1 MIKKDKSKICILI
14 VPHTKKVKR
23 ILIPPWLPKG
33 TLTLISSLL
42 IVSLVW
48 MIKTNTYQNQLKKD
62 SEEKTSIILSLE
74 EENKNKKEELA
85 NLHSQ
90 TMKLREKTEEVENKL
105 DEIDKLQRRLERM
118 ANMESP
124 SRSGRGGRDD
134 IILEL
139 DDLTPN
145 AEMDIMKDLLEDKKL
160 ELENF
165 IIDLEAQFDY
175 LESVPDLMPTN
186 GRLTSKFGNRR
197 DPFTRRIQF
206 HQGIDIANS
215 SGTEIKAAAKGKVTF
230 SGPNGAYGRTIII
243 DHGYGYKT
251 LYAHNRKLLVSVG
264 DKVEKGQV
272 ISNMGSTGRSTG
284 SHLHFEI
291 HKDNKPIDPLSVLNN
306 WNFKGDNYV

>member
-1 MIKKDKSKICILI
+1 MNSKDKSKICILI
-14 VPHTKKVKR
+14 VPHTRKVKR
-23 ILIPPWLPKG
+23 LLIPQWFPKG
-33 TLTLISSLL
+33 TIAIVSLL
-42 IVSLVW
+42 IFISLLW
-48 MIKTNTYQNQLKKD
+48 TIKNTTYQAQLKKE
-62 SEEKTSIILSLE
+62 SEEKSFIINNLE
-74 EENKNKKEELA
+74 EENKIKEEELTS
-85 NLHSQ
+85 LKSQ
-90 TMKLREKTEEVENKL
+90 TMKLREKTEEVVTKL

-124 SRSGRGGRDD
+124 SRSGRGGRDNLY
-134 IILEL
+134 IEL
-139 DDLTPN
+139 DELTPN
-145 AEMDIMKDLLEDKKL
+145 DEMDVMKDLLADKKL

-165 IIDLEAQFDY
+165 ILDLEAQFDY
-175 LESVPDLMPTN
+175 LESVPNFMPAN

-215 SGTEIKAAAKGKVTF
+215 SGTEIKAAAKGVVTLA
-230 SGPNGAYGRTIII
+230 GPNGAYGRTIII

-272 ISNMGSTGRSTG
+272 ISYMGSTGRSTG
-284 SHLHFEI
+284 AHLHFEI

-306 WNFKGDNYV
+306 